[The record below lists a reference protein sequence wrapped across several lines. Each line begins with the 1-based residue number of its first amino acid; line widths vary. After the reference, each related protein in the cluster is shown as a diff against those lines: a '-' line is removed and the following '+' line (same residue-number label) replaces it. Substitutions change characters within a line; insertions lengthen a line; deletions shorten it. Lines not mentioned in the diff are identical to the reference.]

1 MTNTIVDLLYKNNHI
16 NKDEIEAY
24 KFCIDFIIEYI
35 TFIMISLTLGSLFS
49 LLIPVALFMLVF
61 LLLRS
66 YGGGVHARTHIR
78 CTIYSYLLIILFIVI
93 CLFLLPKWNNI
104 YNYCIISLYILSF
117 FTYVLFAPVIPCN
130 KQITSEEH
138 TVFRFKCIITDIIIC
153 VVFTIC
159 MLSGSHRLCTAICF
173 GSSLASFS
181 LIAAKRKESGH
192 ES

>member
-35 TFIMISLTLGSLFS
+35 TFIMISLILGSLFS

-93 CLFLLPKWNNI
+93 CLFLLP
-104 YNYCIISLYILSF
+104 ISLYILSF

-181 LIAAKRKESGH
+181 LIAAKRKDSGH